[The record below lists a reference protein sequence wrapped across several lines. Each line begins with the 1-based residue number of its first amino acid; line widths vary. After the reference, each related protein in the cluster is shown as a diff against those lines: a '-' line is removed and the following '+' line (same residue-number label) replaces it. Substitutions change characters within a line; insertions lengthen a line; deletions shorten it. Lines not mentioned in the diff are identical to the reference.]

1 MYITSRIFCQQ
12 WAYPNLCM
20 QVNDTV
26 GTLAQC
32 RYWYQDAMVG
42 VILGTGTNACYVE
55 RADAVPC
62 WENPTNADVTVNNPL
77 THTEFN
83 LV

>member
-1 MYITSRIFCQQ
+1 MVNEGLTK
-12 WAYPNLCM
+12 LVLV

-32 RYWYQDAMVG
+32 RYWHPDAMVG

-55 RADAVPC
+55 CADAVPC
-62 WENPTNADVTVNNPL
+62 WSPATDSDMTVMRTL
-77 THTEFN
+77 D
-83 LV
+83 L